1 MESNLDFALQLL
13 SMWLKERK
21 IQNQSEHTITA
32 YERDVKS
39 FLEFCDLKQ
48 IDLRNVE
55 AFELSFDFVFYIFC
69 IF

>member
-32 YERDVKS
+32 YERDVKG
-39 FLEFCDLKQ
+39 FLEVL
-48 IDLRNVE
+48 
-55 AFELSFDFVFYIFC
+55 
-69 IF
+69 